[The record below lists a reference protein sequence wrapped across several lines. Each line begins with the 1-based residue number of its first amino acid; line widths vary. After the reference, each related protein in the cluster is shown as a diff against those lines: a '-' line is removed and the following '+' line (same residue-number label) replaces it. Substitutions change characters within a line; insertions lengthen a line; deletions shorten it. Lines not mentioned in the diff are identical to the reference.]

1 MIPPCRSCLSG
12 VVQLVE
18 VSRFSIFT
26 TYLQRHDGTDS
37 AVADERKLMRS
48 LGHEELDDLQ
58 PLGFQRWRLQKI
70 LFQAS
75 QDANIQVHFG
85 KRLESLEELPD
96 RSIKVHFADGTERRT
111 RLLIGADGSKSQVR
125 NLVCKGKHQL
135 KYTGTTCLM
144 GCADI
149 GRPERGLCL
158 PSSDTTKCHGA
169 FFPTAEDEQ
178 CFQIHFPTDIH
189 QLHQDSAQ
197 IDPKSF
203 SWGGLTCV
211 AEQEECNRLADT
223 LKDDGWDDKYVQ
235 PLRHARKALKIGFST
250 LDPPLHS
257 FVFGRTVLVSDA
269 CHPPTPYLGQGA
281 QMGLE
286 DAGTLAL
293 LLKEFCVKPAS
304 RVANSEES
312 ARRQSSLDFTHLDE
326 ALALYDQLRR
336 PRAQEILGQ
345 SKRWGEQLQKQAANP
360 AYNKMRHE
368 VIKREIFYHETLP
381 ILLPV
386 VRHDYAEEV
395 YTAISALKAK
405 KLATLLVHPVSRIT
419 PEHHLIPVPEEA
431 TCY

>member
-1 MIPPCRSCLSG
+1 MFL
-12 VVQLVE
+12 
-18 VSRFSIFT
+18 
-26 TYLQRHDGTDS
+26 TYVQRHDGTDS

-85 KRLESLEELPD
+85 KRLEMLEELPD
-96 RSIKVHFADGTERRT
+96 RSIKVRFADGTERRT
-111 RLLIGADGSKSQVR
+111 RLLIGVDGSKSQVR

-144 GCADI
+144 GTADI

-169 FFPTAEDEQ
+169 FYPTGEDEQ
-178 CFQIHFPTDIH
+178 CFQIHFPTDVH
-189 QLHQDSAQ
+189 QLPQDSTA
-197 IDPKSF
+197 IDPRNF
-203 SWGGLTCV
+203 SWGGLTCSV
-211 AEQEECNRLADT
+211 EQEECSRLADQ
-223 LKDDGWDDKYVQ
+223 LKEDGWDEKYIQ
-235 PLRHARKALKIGFST
+235 PLRHVRKALKIGFST
-250 LDPPLHS
+250 LDPPLES
-257 FVFGRTVLVSDA
+257 FVFGRVVLVSDA

-293 LLKEFCVKPAS
+293 LLKELCVKPVS
-304 RVANSEES
+304 RQATAPES
-312 ARRQSSLDFTHLDE
+312 AGSSSIDFTHVDE

-345 SKRWGEQLQKQAANP
+345 SKRWGEQRQKQAANP
-360 AYNKMRHE
+360 VYNKMRHE
-368 VIKREIFYHETLP
+368 TIKREIFYHETLP

-405 KLATLLVHPVSRIT
+405 KQAALLVHPVSRIT